1 MIFKVTNVHIKLG
14 GFVSFTGKKN
24 FFFFLV
30 PLLQDSF
37 YELGCSQGLEN
48 SGADGVG
55 YSG

>member
-1 MIFKVTNVHIKLG
+1 MHIKL

-24 FFFFLV
+24 IFFLV